1 MMRGTMSGS
10 GPFNDVGFYELVNQ
24 ILSSSQRSPLRERR
38 IRPRLPFDT
47 KQRIAPWGDHE
58 PTTEDFVSVRC
69 FDLNKNGI
77 AFFLDEPP
85 AFRRLIVELS
95 CPQRKL
101 YLASEVAH
109 WAYVYFYPSGDIVP
123 EEALDELED
132 QEKTDLGEPQRLV
145 LVGCRFITRWSPCQE
160 Q

>member
-1 MMRGTMSGS
+1 MSGS
-10 GPFNDVGFYELVNQ
+10 DPFNDVGFYELVNQ

-47 KQRIAPWGDHE
+47 TQRIAPWGDRE
-58 PTTEDFVSVRC
+58 PTPEDFVSVRC

-77 AFFLDEPP
+77 AFFLEEPP
-85 AFRRLIVELS
+85 SFRRLIVELR

-109 WAYVYFYPSGDIVP
+109 WSYVYCYPSGDVVP
-123 EEALDELED
+123 EEALDELGD
-132 QEKTDLGEPQRLV
+132 DEKLDLGTPQRLV
-145 LVGCRFITRWSPCQE
+145 LVGCRFTSRWDPCHKQ
-160 Q
+160 